1 MTHTQTTYT
10 NRIALR
16 AGKKGAR
23 PAEVGAL
30 ASVFEK
36 SATDLKQS
44 KLLKCKQTLQIATFN
59 VRTLNRIGQL
69 PELIASAEE
78 HKIDIICI
86 QEHRYTHTEDIKYHE
101 TGNGWSLATVSAWK
115 NSVNAAVGG
124 VGLLIG
130 PRDLKTLNSVEKIQ
144 PRMMAAKF
152 NGNPRATI
160 VSCYSP
166 TNVSEENEIVTFY
179 DELSSLV
186 RSIPKHNMLVIGGDM
201 NAQIGKNGNNK
212 YSLHNTSNR
221 NGQHLTDFMIENRL
235 GCLNT
240 NYQKREGKLWTYT
253 YANNTKAQIDYVLIN
268 KKWKNSALNCEAYS
282 SFEGVS
288 TDHRI
293 VTAKIRLS
301 LRKNAK
307 RTATTKHYDW
317 ALLNNKDVR
326 DKYVLDLRNRF
337 ETLQEKTEKST
348 PNDEY
353 ENFVNAH
360 LEAAAKYIPT
370 KIKTKYRVPWETL
383 AVREKRALVK
393 TASKNYRK
401 NPTNTNA
408 LKLKTAQYQL
418 AGIYI
423 KEQTEYIQNQI
434 DKIRDSVEDRQS
446 RIAWQ
451 TINEVS
457 RRKNTAKAKLKAA
470 NQQERI
476 KLWKQHFEN
485 LLGNPPKI
493 THEPI
498 TRIISK
504 QLDIKLGPFT
514 QEELDSV
521 LRKIKN
527 RKAAG
532 LDEIPPEVWK
542 TRQFDDILLRHCNA
556 VYNQNPIDRWT
567 KGCILPFPKKG
578 DLGLAKNYRG
588 ITLTSIAAKIYN
600 ALLRN

>member
-1 MTHTQTTYT
+1 M
-10 NRIALR
+10 
-16 AGKKGAR
+16 
-23 PAEVGAL
+23 
-30 ASVFEK
+30 
-36 SATDLKQS
+36 
-44 KLLKCKQTLQIATFN
+44 
-59 VRTLNRIGQL
+59 
-69 PELIASAEE
+69 
-78 HKIDIICI
+78 
-86 QEHRYTHTEDIKYHE
+86 HTEDIKYHE
-101 TGNGWSLATVSAWK
+101 TGNGWTLATVSVWK

-124 VGLLIG
+124 VGMLIG
-130 PRDLKTLNSVEKIQ
+130 PRALKTLNSIEKIQ
-144 PRMMAAKF
+144 PRMMAATF
-152 NGNPRATI
+152 NDNPRATI
-160 VSCYSP
+160 ISCYSP
-166 TNVSEENEIVTFY
+166 TNVSEETELVAFY

-235 GCLNT
+235 TCLNT

-253 YANNTKAQIDYVLIN
+253 YANNSKAQIDYVLIN
-268 KKWKNSALNCEAYS
+268 KKWKNSAMNCEAYS

-288 TDHRI
+288 SHHRI

-301 LRKNAK
+301 LRRNAT

-317 ALLNNKDVR
+317 ALLNNRDIR
-326 DKYVLDLRNRF
+326 DKYVLELRNRF
-337 ETLQEKTEKST
+337 ETLQENTEKST

-353 ENFVNAH
+353 ENFVNTH
-360 LEAAAKYIPT
+360 LETAAKCIPT

-408 LKLKTAQYQL
+408 RKLKTAQYQL

-434 DKIRDSVEDRQS
+434 HKIKDSVEDRQS

-457 RRKNTAKAKLKAA
+457 RRKSTAKAKLKAA

-485 LLGNPPKI
+485 LLGNLPKV

-498 TRIISK
+498 TSIISK
-504 QLDIKLGPFT
+504 QLNIKLGPFT

-542 TRQFDDILLRHCNA
+542 TRQFNDILLR
-556 VYNQNPIDRWT
+556 QLQR
-567 KGCILPFPKKG
+567 
-578 DLGLAKNYRG
+578 
-588 ITLTSIAAKIYN
+588 SI
-600 ALLRN
+600 

>member
-1 MTHTQTTYT
+1 
-10 NRIALR
+10 
-16 AGKKGAR
+16 
-23 PAEVGAL
+23 
-30 ASVFEK
+30 
-36 SATDLKQS
+36 
-44 KLLKCKQTLQIATFN
+44 
-59 VRTLNRIGQL
+59 
-69 PELIASAEE
+69 
-78 HKIDIICI
+78 
-86 QEHRYTHTEDIKYHE
+86 
-101 TGNGWSLATVSAWK
+101 
-115 NSVNAAVGG
+115 
-124 VGLLIG
+124 
-130 PRDLKTLNSVEKIQ
+130 
-144 PRMMAAKF
+144 
-152 NGNPRATI
+152 
-160 VSCYSP
+160 
-166 TNVSEENEIVTFY
+166 
-179 DELSSLV
+179 
-186 RSIPKHNMLVIGGDM
+186 
-201 NAQIGKNGNNK
+201 
-212 YSLHNTSNR
+212 
-221 NGQHLTDFMIENRL
+221 MIENRL
-235 GCLNT
+235 ACLNT

-326 DKYVLDLRNRF
+326 DKYVLELRNRF

-408 LKLKTAQYQL
+408 LKLKTAQNQL

-457 RRKNTAKAKLKAA
+457 RRKSTAKAKLKAA

-514 QEELDSV
+514 QGELDSV

-532 LDEIPPEVWK
+532 LDEIPRKYGRPDNS
-542 TRQFDDILLRHCNA
+542 TTYCSDTATQYTI
-556 VYNQNPIDRWT
+556 
-567 KGCILPFPKKG
+567 
-578 DLGLAKNYRG
+578 
-588 ITLTSIAAKIYN
+588 KI
-600 ALLRN
+600 R

>member
-1 MTHTQTTYT
+1 M
-10 NRIALR
+10 
-16 AGKKGAR
+16 
-23 PAEVGAL
+23 
-30 ASVFEK
+30 
-36 SATDLKQS
+36 
-44 KLLKCKQTLQIATFN
+44 
-59 VRTLNRIGQL
+59 
-69 PELIASAEE
+69 
-78 HKIDIICI
+78 
-86 QEHRYTHTEDIKYHE
+86 
-101 TGNGWSLATVSAWK
+101 
-115 NSVNAAVGG
+115 
-124 VGLLIG
+124 
-130 PRDLKTLNSVEKIQ
+130 
-144 PRMMAAKF
+144 
-152 NGNPRATI
+152 
-160 VSCYSP
+160 
-166 TNVSEENEIVTFY
+166 
-179 DELSSLV
+179 
-186 RSIPKHNMLVIGGDM
+186 
-201 NAQIGKNGNNK
+201 
-212 YSLHNTSNR
+212 
-221 NGQHLTDFMIENRL
+221 
-235 GCLNT
+235 
-240 NYQKREGKLWTYT
+240 
-253 YANNTKAQIDYVLIN
+253 
-268 KKWKNSALNCEAYS
+268 NCEAYS

-307 RTATTKHYDW
+307 RTATPKHYDW
-317 ALLNNKDVR
+317 ALLNNKDIR
-326 DKYVLDLRNRF
+326 DKYVLELRNRF

-383 AVREKRALVK
+383 AVREKSTLVK

-434 DKIRDSVEDRQS
+434 DKIRDSLEDRQS

-451 TINEVS
+451 TINEGS

-493 THEPI
+493 THETI

-504 QLDIKLGPFT
+504 KLDIKLGPFT

-527 RKAAG
+527 RKTAG

-542 TRQFDDILLRHCNA
+542 TRQFDDILFQHCNA
-556 VYNQNPIDRWT
+556 VYNQNPIDRWM
-567 KGCILPFPKKG
+567 KKG

-600 ALLRN
+600 ALLRNRIEPKIDNILRKNQNGFRRNRSTTSQILTIRRILEGVRAKNLQATLIFVDFAKAFDSIHRGKMEQILLAYSIPKENRSGNNDSL